1 MIDGVLANQ
10 TSINDHQSS
19 IAPRRIAVI
28 GAGISGLA
36 AAHRVKELAPE
47 SSLTVFE
54 AANRPGGVLETAY
67 RDGYLIERSADSFI
81 TKYPWALELCQ
92 RIGLADELIPTDE
105 TRRRALVVHNG
116 ELHRVPSGFVLMTP
130 NKRWPILTTPILSL
144 RGKLRVLVE
153 PFAPRRSASETGDES
168 VGAFARRRLGDE
180 AYERL
185 VQPLL
190 GGIHTA
196 DADNLSLAATFP
208 EYMAQE
214 QFHGRIQRHATK
226 QSDSGARYGM
236 FVAPRAGIGSLVEAL
251 VARLPANSLR
261 LATPV
266 TRFGHDANQW
276 QITTSPGG
284 TESFDA
290 TIVALP
296 APAAAK
302 LFSDF
307 DSELSVDLAQI
318 QYASCAIV
326 CCAYRRDQFG
336 VPPDGFGFVVP
347 RIERRQIIA
356 GSYAS
361 EKFPGRAP
369 QDAVL
374 IRVFIGGAIAPELAE
389 LPTEELQRIAHEE
402 LASLMR
408 ISGGPIWTDATRWPA
423 SMPQYE
429 VGHLER
435 IQRIE
440 VRAATHPG
448 LALAG
453 NAYHGVGIP
462 QCVHSGEAA
471 AEMVLKRPE

>member
-1 MIDGVLANQ
+1 MK
-10 TSINDHQSS
+10 
-19 IAPRRIAVI
+19 IAVI

-36 AAHRVKELAPE
+36 AAHRVQELAPE
-47 SSLTVFE
+47 TNLTIFE
-54 AANRPGGVLETAY
+54 ASDRPGGVLETVH

-92 RIGLADELIPTDE
+92 RIRLADELIPTDE

-144 RGKLRVLVE
+144 RGKLRVLAE
-153 PFAPRRSASETGDES
+153 PFAPRRPASESGDES
-168 VGAFARRRLGDE
+168 VGTFARRRLGDE

-190 GGIHTA
+190 GGIHTS
-196 DADNLSLAATFP
+196 DADHLSLAATFP

-214 QFHGRIQRHATK
+214 QFHGRIQRNATK

-236 FVAPRAGIGSLVEAL
+236 FVAPRAGIGSLVDAL
-251 VARLPANSLR
+251 VARLPSESLR

-266 TRFGHDANQW
+266 TRFSRDGNQW
-276 QITTSPGG
+276 QITSTEG

-307 DSELSVDLAQI
+307 DSELTADLSQV
-318 QYASCAIV
+318 QYASCAVV

-336 VPPDGFGFVVP
+336 SPPDGFGFVVP

-369 QDAVL
+369 EEAVM

-389 LPTEELQRIAHEE
+389 LPTNDLERIAHSE
-402 LASLMR
+402 LVSLMQ
-408 ISGGPIWTDATRWPA
+408 ITGNPLWTDVTRWPV

-435 IQRIE
+435 IRRIE
-440 VRAATHPG
+440 ARTLTHSG

-462 QCVHSGEAA
+462 QCVHSGEVA
-471 AEMVLKRPE
+471 AEVVLKRPG

>member
-1 MIDGVLANQ
+1 MK
-10 TSINDHQSS
+10 
-19 IAPRRIAVI
+19 IAVI

-36 AAHRVKELAPE
+36 AAHRVQELAPDA
-47 SSLTVFE
+47 SLTIFE
-54 AANRPGGVLETAY
+54 AAVRPGGVLETAH

-81 TKYPWALELCQ
+81 TKYPWALDLCQ
-92 RIGLADELIPTDE
+92 RIGLADKLIPTDE
-105 TRRRALVVHNG
+105 TRRRALVVHDG
-116 ELHRVPSGFVLMTP
+116 QLHRVPSGFVLMTP
-130 NKRWPILTTPILSL
+130 NKRWPILTTPILSF
-144 RGKLRVLVE
+144 RGKLRVLAE
-153 PFAPRRSASETGDES
+153 PFAPRRPANESGDES

-196 DADNLSLAATFP
+196 DADRLSLAATFP

-214 QFHGRIQRHATK
+214 QFHGRIQRNAAK

-236 FVAPRAGIGSLVEAL
+236 FVAPRAGMSSLVAAL
-251 VARLPANSLR
+251 AARLPAGSLR

-266 TRFGHDANQW
+266 TNLRRDANQW
-276 QITTSPGG
+276 QITTSAGSI
-284 TESFDA
+284 ESFEA
-290 TIVALP
+290 AIVALP

-302 LFSDF
+302 LLASF
-307 DSELSVDLAQI
+307 DGELSGDLTAI

-326 CCAYRRDQFG
+326 CLAYRRDQFG
-336 VPPDGFGFVVP
+336 NPPDGFGFVVP

-369 QDAVL
+369 EDAVL
-374 IRVFIGGAIAPELAE
+374 IRVFIGGAIAPELAD
-389 LPTEELQRIAHEE
+389 LPTGELQRIAHEE
-402 LASLMR
+402 LTSLMH
-408 ISGGPIWTDATRWPA
+408 ISGAPLWTDVTRWPS

-435 IQRIE
+435 VKRIE
-440 VRAATHPG
+440 SRAATHPG

-462 QCVHSGEAA
+462 QCIHSGELA
-471 AEMVLKRPE
+471 AELVLNR

>member
-1 MIDGVLANQ
+1 MK
-10 TSINDHQSS
+10 
-19 IAPRRIAVI
+19 IAVI

-36 AAHRVKELAPE
+36 AAHRLTELVPDAG
-47 SSLTVFE
+47 LTVFE
-54 AANRPGGVLETAY
+54 ASNRPGGVLDTAH

-81 TKYPWALELCQ
+81 TKYPWAFDLCQ

-116 ELHRVPSGFVLMTP
+116 QLHRVPSGFVLMTP

-144 RGKLRVLVE
+144 RGRLRVLAE
-153 PFAPRRSASETGDES
+153 PFAPRRPAGEAGDES

-196 DADNLSLAATFP
+196 DADHLSLAATFP
-208 EYMAQE
+208 EYVAQE
-214 QFHGRIQRHATK
+214 QFHGRIQCNAAK

-236 FVAPRAGIGSLVEAL
+236 FVAPRAGMSSLIDAL
-251 VARLPANSLR
+251 AARFPAGSLR
-261 LATPV
+261 LATRV
-266 TRFGHDANQW
+266 TNLRRIANQW
-276 QITTSPGG
+276 QVTTSAGS

-290 TIVALP
+290 AIVALP

-302 LFSDF
+302 LFARLDAK
-307 DSELSVDLAQI
+307 LSADLAAI

-326 CCAYRRDQFG
+326 CLAYRRDQFG
-336 VPPDGFGFVVP
+336 EPPDGFGFVVP

-369 QDAVL
+369 ENAVL

-389 LPTEELQRIAHEE
+389 LPTDELQRLAHDE

-408 ISGGPIWTDATRWPA
+408 ITGTPLWSDVTCWPA

-429 VGHLER
+429 IGHLER
-435 IQRIE
+435 IERIE
-440 VRAATHPG
+440 TRTATHPG

-471 AEMVLKRPE
+471 AELVLKQFANSES